1 MNLKDLILL
10 GVAVFSMLG
19 GIFMPALGDPF
30 EPCLTYFMIVFLYL
44 SFLRVDLMAIIRSIM
59 DVGLIAILLVV
70 KLLAIPIS
78 LYYLTKLFFPS
89 YALPVLLLSGISTG
103 VVAPFISNI
112 LAGNT
117 ALVVSMVVLSSLL
130 VPFTL
135 PSLVKYLVGQEVEI
149 SLLAMMRL
157 LALIVFIPI
166 GAKEVSKR
174 YMPRLIPIGA
184 KEVSKRYMPRLIEW
198 GEKVQYPASVVL
210 IGCTLLAVFGKYSP
224 FFFREPGQIVVAI
237 VAAFLLSALYM
248 TIGSALLHGRRRE
261 DQLAG
266 GISMTFLNNI
276 LVVVFSSQF
285 FGPRAATLAAMYLL
299 PFFAI
304 IIPIRLVFR
313 AR

>member
-59 DVGLIAILLVV
+59 DVRLIAILLVV
-70 KLLAIPIS
+70 KLLAIPLS

-174 YMPRLIPIGA
+174 YMPRLI
-184 KEVSKRYMPRLIEW
+184 EW

-248 TIGSALLHGRRRE
+248 TIGSLLLHGRRRE

-276 LVVVFSSQF
+276 VVVVFSSQF

-299 PFFAI
+299 PFFAM

>member
-174 YMPRLIPIGA
+174 YMPRLI
-184 KEVSKRYMPRLIEW
+184 EW

-248 TIGSALLHGRRRE
+248 TIGSALLYGRRRE

-266 GISMTFLNNI
+266 GISMAFLNNI
-276 LVVVFSSQF
+276 VVVVFSSQF

-299 PFFAI
+299 PFFAM

>member
-59 DVGLIAILLVV
+59 DVRLIAILLVV
-70 KLLAIPIS
+70 KLLAIPLS

-174 YMPRLIPIGA
+174 YMPRLI
-184 KEVSKRYMPRLIEW
+184 EW

-210 IGCTLLAVFGKYSP
+210 IGCTLLAVFGQYSP

-248 TIGSALLHGRRRE
+248 TIGSLLLHGRRRE

-276 LVVVFSSQF
+276 VVVVFSSQF